1 MEDSEAQASSVDID
15 DDGSDSQEPQLDDPT
30 QQVLGVNEVQTI
42 GMYVCML
49 ANLVYMYIFKYVLI
63 NFISIYFR

>member
-42 GMYVCML
+42 GMYVCMYASQSCL
-49 ANLVYMYIFKYVLI
+49 YVYI
-63 NFISIYFR
+63 